1 MSRMVGAVRDP
12 RSGVEAQIE
21 GTPTTAFGKYQL
33 FASLGRGG
41 MADVFLS
48 VARGQMGFNKLAVIK
63 RLRQALAEEASFRN
77 MFLDEARLAARL
89 SHPNIVHTYEV
100 GEQNGVY
107 FIAMEYLE
115 GQSLNKVLKEALR
128 RKEGIE
134 PELSA
139 RIIADALGGL
149 AYAHALADYDGRPLG
164 IIHRDVSPHN
174 IFVTYDGHT
183 KVVDFGIAKAALSST
198 ETEVGVLKGKV
209 AYMSPEQAMGGRIDQ
224 RADLFAMGIVL
235 WELLAR
241 QRLMTGESAAN
252 TLHKLMNEPIPRVS
266 SAVPGVDPELEAIV
280 GKALEKDPQY
290 RWQSALEMRDALEAW
305 LRSNPRQARQEEVG
319 RKMLHLF
326 SSVREE
332 VQRQVQRHMAGITA
346 ATTTQELQAL
356 NVESLQRME
365 QSGANVSGQL
375 LRLGNGSGS
384 GSGVVPNYGMGSHP
398 SQASQLSSGY
408 PPMGTQGSAV
418 GGPMAP
424 APAPA
429 RGNSTLLIVIAVGF
443 FLLAGLLIIVVG
455 LRERRKPDPV
465 VEPTVTPTGVPAGTL
480 VATGTTAPSVTGSA
494 PSADNATTA
503 PVDSATAL
511 PQVPTTAVAPSGKSN
526 VRNPPVQPTAR
537 PTTVAHPPP
546 PPPPPV
552 EEKEPGFLTI
562 NVYPWAKVSEGG
574 RVLCAATPCNKIP
587 LSPGVHTL
595 TLDNPEQ
602 GMKQSTSVTIKS
614 GETTAR
620 AIGFK

>member
-1 MSRMVGAVRDP
+1 MNGAATDP
-12 RSGVEAQIE
+12 RAGVEAHLE

-41 MADVFLS
+41 MADVFLA

-63 RLRQALAEEASFRN
+63 RLRQALAEESAFRT

-100 GEQNGVY
+100 GEQGGVY

-128 RKEGIE
+128 RKEVIE
-134 PELSA
+134 PEVGA

-149 AYAHALADYDGRPLG
+149 AYAHALGDYDGRPLG

-183 KVVDFGIAKAALSST
+183 KLVDFGIAKAALSST

-235 WELLAR
+235 WELIAR

-252 TLHKLMNEPIPRVS
+252 TLHKLMNEPIPRLS
-266 SAVPGVDPELEAIV
+266 RAVPGIDPALEAIV
-280 GKALEKDPQY
+280 MRSLEKDPNY
-290 RWQSALEMRDALEAW
+290 RFQSAGEMRDALDDW
-305 LRSNPRQARQEEVG
+305 LRSRPRQTRQEDVS
-319 RKMLHLF
+319 RKMLGLF
-326 SSVREE
+326 GTVREE
-332 VQRQVQRHMAGITA
+332 VQRQVQKHMGAITA
-346 ATTTQELQAL
+346 ATNTQELQAL
-356 NVESLQRME
+356 TAESLQRME

-375 LRLGNGSGS
+375 LRLNGSGS
-384 GSGVVPNYGMGSHP
+384 GSGVIPNYGMGSQSVNYPRGASGTH
-398 SQASQLSSGY
+398 SQSMAGPPVSQTANENR
-408 PPMGTQGSAV
+408 P
-418 GGPMAP
+418 
-424 APAPA
+424 
-429 RGNSTLLIVIAVGF
+429 GNNTLLIVIAIGF
-443 FLLAGLLIIVVG
+443 FLLAGLLIIVLG
-455 LRERRKPDPV
+455 LRDRRKVDPLALEGAGAV
-465 VEPTVTPTGVPAGTL
+465 TTTAPAQPSVTPIPVPAPSPSDSTPL
-480 VATGTTAPSVTGSA
+480 VVADPTPPPPTTGAGAGATGTATSTKPVKPITGGA
-494 PSADNATTA
+494 AKGGAA
-503 PVDSATAL
+503 
-511 PQVPTTAVAPSGKSN
+511 G
-526 VRNPPVQPTAR
+526 AR
-537 PTTVAHPPP
+537 PQSAPPP
-546 PPPPPV
+546 PA
-552 EEKEPGFLTI
+552 EEKENGFLTI
-562 NVYPWAKVSEGG
+562 NVYPWAKVTEGG

-587 LSPGVHTL
+587 LSPGAHTL
-595 TLDNPEQ
+595 QLENPEQ
-602 GMKQSTSVTIKS
+602 GMKQSTTVTIKS

>member
-1 MSRMVGAVRDP
+1 MIGAARDP
-12 RSGVEAQIE
+12 RSGDGGQIE

-63 RLRQALAEEASFRN
+63 RLRQALAEEQAFRN

-134 PELSA
+134 PEVGA

-149 AYAHALADYDGRPLG
+149 AYAHTLGDYDGRPLG

-183 KVVDFGIAKAALSST
+183 KLVDFGIAKAALSST

-224 RADLFAMGIVL
+224 RADIFAMGIVL
-235 WELLAR
+235 WEVLAR

-252 TLHKLMNEPIPRVS
+252 TLHKLMNEPIPRLLQV
-266 SAVPGVDPELEAIV
+266 APGIDPALEAIV
-280 GKALEKDPQY
+280 AKSLEKDPQL
-290 RWQSALEMRDALEAW
+290 RWQTATEMRDALEDW
-305 LRSNPRQARQEEVG
+305 LRSQAARPARQEEVG
-319 RKMLHLF
+319 RKMLYLF
-326 SSVREE
+326 ASVREE
-332 VQRQVQRHMAGITA
+332 VQRQVQRHMAAITA

-356 NVESLQRME
+356 SAESLERM
-365 QSGANVSGQL
+365 QKSGANVSGQL
-375 LRLGNGSGS
+375 LRLGGSGSGS
-384 GSGVVPNYGMGSHP
+384 GSGVVPNYGMGSQP
-398 SQASQLSSGY
+398 SSGY
-408 PPMGTQGSAV
+408 PSMSSHSMP
-418 GGPMAP
+418 GGPPSVITMNGSGEQKG
-424 APAPA
+424 
-429 RGNSTLLIVIAVGF
+429 GNTLLIVIAVGF
-443 FLLAGLLIIVVG
+443 FLLAGLLIVVLG
-455 LRERRKPDPV
+455 LRDRRRPDAGNDL
-465 VEPTVTPTGVPAGTL
+465 PTVTAQGSAALAGSGVPTGVPVPVTGDGTPVPVDTNA
-480 VATGTTAPSVTGSA
+480 VANGTPSGTPATTGTAATTGTTGKAVRNPPGVPAAKTGTTAH
-494 PSADNATTA
+494 AT
-503 PVDSATAL
+503 P
-511 PQVPTTAVAPSGKSN
+511 PT
-526 VRNPPVQPTAR
+526 
-537 PTTVAHPPP
+537 PPP
-546 PPPPPV
+546 S
-552 EEKEPGFLTI
+552 EDKDPGFLTI
-562 NVYPWAKVSEGG
+562 NVYPWAKVSENG

-587 LSPGVHTL
+587 LSPGSHTL
-595 TLDNPEQ
+595 TLENPEQ
-602 GMKQSTSVTIKS
+602 GMRQTTTVSIKS
-614 GETTAR
+614 GDTTTR